1 MPLHVLGHANDT
13 LSHAGDWLGSAAAL
27 PAPAAAQGALWGG
40 APFVRP
46 GTSLYTSGSTEISSV
61 ALALESRCT
70 SARMFSVAHCM
81 VSGQRHDW
89 GSWQISG
96 TEFWHFFKGRLT
108 YVNDSCKVPAFSH
121 IEGGEGLL

>member
-61 ALALESRCT
+61 APALESRCT
-70 SARMFSVAHCM
+70 SAHMFSVAHCRFPLDSSM
-81 VSGQRHDW
+81 IGEAGRYLARS
-89 GSWQISG
+89 SG
-96 TEFWHFFKGRLT
+96 TSSK
-108 YVNDSCKVPAFSH
+108 AA
-121 IEGGEGLL
+121 